1 LLPAVFVMAAVMVFA
16 PLASASAVPTFN
28 QIEVT
33 EDQKQRILGTQALDL
48 LEKLQVQIVD
58 IEYQQDLVFVALD
71 NEQVL
76 VIEDERIVAAI
87 GAEEQLKLIIED
99 DVRVIPAELIEIQ
112 ALETVDEAVMI
123 VQEKQVSVINTE
135 KILTEI
141 PVVTEIAVAD
151 ESVFWKTEQL
161 IIEDAVITSENEVI
175 ILAQDRVH
183 FFEDVQIDTQV
194 PQIIEVPTTIVDLK
208 TVIANP
214 IALTEKEGIVAIFN
228 ESEIVLTETTELIKE
243 DLTSQ
248 LIIETLT
255 EAPIEV
261 ELVTVEN
268 IRDVTLAVVEREN
281 VVETYR
287 VDMIANEVLVQDI
300 VEITPSMI
308 EDVKVELS
316 SPIVAIEVDE
326 RANLLIIHEDNTIVQ
341 IDELAVQLLPR
352 TNEVTSMVTIVQRSD
367 IPVQSTC
374 SVAITEGTT
383 NYGEL
388 TIGQTATTSLKLAVE
403 GTPVI
408 SIMGT
413 EWINQAT
420 EEVILPV
427 DVTHY
432 ALQED
437 LAYTEML
444 QLTEIPV
451 SLEQIPQD
459 EVPEVTLALQIPETF
474 DRESLDATQSV
485 MFFAEC

>member
-1 LLPAVFVMAAVMVFA
+1 MAAVLIASPFA
-16 PLASASAVPTFN
+16 SNAFADVTPSFK

-33 EDQKQRILGTQALDL
+33 ADQKQRILGTQALDL

-58 IEYQQDLVFVALD
+58 IEYQDQLTFVALD

-99 DVRVIPAELIEIQ
+99 DVRVIPADLREVQ
-112 ALETVDEAVMI
+112 ALETVEEAVMI

-141 PVVTEIAVAD
+141 PVITEVAVAD
-151 ESVFWKTEQL
+151 ETVFWKSEQL

-175 ILAQDRVH
+175 ILAEDRVH
-183 FFEDVQIDTQV
+183 IFEDLTIDAQV
-194 PQIIEVPTTIVDLK
+194 PQYVEVPTTIVDLK

-255 EAPIEV
+255 ETPIEV

-268 IRDVTLAVVEREN
+268 IRDVTIAVVEREN

-287 VDMIANEVLVQDI
+287 VDMIATEVLAQDI
-300 VEITPSMI
+300 IEITPSMI
-308 EDVKVELS
+308 DDVKVELS

-326 RANLLIIHEDNTIVQ
+326 RANLLIIHEDNTIVE
-341 IDELAVQLLPR
+341 INELAVQLLPR
-352 TNEVTSMVTIVQRSD
+352 TNEVTTMVQIVQSSD
-367 IPVQSTC
+367 IPVLSTC
-374 SVAITEGTT
+374 SVSITEGTT

-388 TIGQTATTSLKLAVE
+388 AIGEVATTSLKLAVE

-413 EWINQAT
+413 EWINPAT
-420 EEVILPV
+420 EEVILPA

-437 LAYTEML
+437 LAYSTML
-444 QLTEIPV
+444 PLTEVPV
-451 SLEQIPQD
+451 SLEQLPAG